1 MKIKRL
7 LAVALATTM
16 VVTGLAIPKSVSAD
30 SSTPVITQIPGTTR
44 SFSSYNSS
52 FLSVTGFAKGH
63 VNDRTSAIGTD
74 KYRVVTT
81 PEELAKALVDARS
94 EKVDVIEIAAD
105 LDLGW
110 DALSDEAKSYGSISE
125 YGWSVSVLMSNPSA
139 VQSNVSQ
146 VVISNT
152 HGLTIFSRGGNT
164 VHHGEWKLQGTSSD
178 IVIRNI
184 TFDGMWFW
192 SEASSSK
199 EAGWSLL
206 KLNGVKGAWIDHC
219 SFTLGYDGNMDTE
232 NGASNLTASWCTY
245 SLPADKNPS
254 KNSMLYKTFTYM
266 EELYQ
271 KGALASNGQYTNYR
285 KNGASMEE
293 IMAYAAYH
301 WKLCLNGA
309 GDKDFKDA
317 EGLQDGNQRTRLTLA
332 YDKFT
337 SVGSRV
343 PMIRQGTAHLMNCY
357 TDNSGHMALHNDKNL
372 PFGSYGLNRGADARN
387 GASVGAD
394 TCVYKETR
402 PMTGS
407 EQHAKGDSNM
417 TDDWSIAFAGTYN
430 HNLVVNSRVT
440 YDGKTYEG
448 SSWDNNGENLLK
460 GDFSWVDKSTIG
472 NWSWFSSIKDAD
484 KYTRGTAPKDE
495 NGKTISFTM
504 EYSNDPLPYE
514 YQIVPLDE
522 VEQTVDTY
530 AGAYVFNE
538 GPEFWLRTDYSAD
551 ETFAPDTEETK
562 ATGLTLSQEE
572 VSMKIDEY
580 FQLDGYVVPSHADNK
595 ELVWKSSDSSIVE
608 VKDSGLLIGK
618 GTGTAQITAT
628 TTDGTKISKTIDVTV
643 GRAVESIAIENAPK
657 SLKVGETAQLS
668 VTVKPDD
675 ASVKDVTWTSSNPS
689 ALYVD
694 EDGMVTALK
703 KATNVRI
710 TAKSVDNP
718 KISTNVKIS
727 VKEAD
732 ATPVPTD
739 TPAPTETPNPVTPDP
754 VTPNPTTTPDP
765 VTTYIYG
772 DISMDGNVT
781 AEDALGILKHVVRLQ
796 VITDEIP
803 LKLAD
808 VNHDTEIGADDAL
821 ETLKVVVKLKDMET
835 CEL

>member
-16 VVTGLAIPKSVSAD
+16 VVSGLVIPKSVSAD
-30 SSTPVITQIPGTTR
+30 SSTPAITQIPGTTR
-44 SFSSYNSS
+44 TFSSYNSS
-52 FLSVTGFAKGH
+52 FLSVTGFAKGY

-125 YGWSVSVLMSNPSA
+125 YGWDVSVLMTNPSA
-139 VQSNVSQ
+139 AQSNVSQ

-152 HGLTIFSRGGNT
+152 NGLTIFSRGGNT

-192 SEASSSK
+192 SEAASSK

-232 NGASNLTASWCTY
+232 NGASNLTSSWCTY
-245 SLPADKNPS
+245 GLPADFNPS
-254 KNSMLYKTFTYM
+254 KNSMLYKTFTYL
-266 EELYQ
+266 EELSQ
-271 KGALASNGQYTNYR
+271 KGALSSSGQYSSYR
-285 KNGASMEE
+285 KNGASMAGV
-293 IMAYAAYH
+293 MAYAAYH

-317 EGLQDGNQRTRLTLA
+317 EGLQDGNQRARLTLA

-337 SVGSRV
+337 NVGSRV

-357 TDNSGHMALHNDKNL
+357 TDNSGHMALHNNGDL
-372 PFGSYGLNRGADARN
+372 PFGAYGLNRGADARN

-394 TCVYKETR
+394 TCVYKESR

-407 EQHAKGDSNM
+407 EQHAVGDANM
-417 TDDWSIAFAGTYN
+417 TDAWSVAFAGTYN
-430 HNLVVNSRVT
+430 HNLIVNSRVT
-440 YDGKTYEG
+440 NGGKTYEG
-448 SSWDNNGENLLK
+448 SSWDNNGENLLT

-472 NWSWFSSIKDAD
+472 NWSWFSHIKDEEN
-484 KYTRGTAPKDE
+484 YIRGVAPKDE
-495 NGKTISFTM
+495 DGNYTSFVM
-504 EYSNDPLPYE
+504 EYSDDPLPYE
-514 YQIVPLDE
+514 YQIVPLDD
-522 VEQTVDTY
+522 VETTVDTY

-538 GPEFWLRTDYSAD
+538 GPDFWLRTDYSAN

-562 ATGLTLSQEE
+562 ATDLTLSQEE

-580 FQLDGYVVPSHADNK
+580 FQIDGYVVPSHADNK
-595 ELVWKSSDSSIVE
+595 ELTWTSSDPSVVE
-608 VKDSGLLIGK
+608 VLDSGLLIGK
-618 GTGTAQITAT
+618 STGSATVTAT
-628 TTDGTKISKTIDVTV
+628 TTDGTKIEKSVAVSV
-643 GRAVESIAIENAPK
+643 GRAVEEIVIENAPK
-657 SLKVGETAQLS
+657 SLQVGESVQLTVN
-668 VTVKPDD
+668 VTPDD

-694 EDGMVTALK
+694 ENGMVTALK

-718 KISTNVKIS
+718 KISANVKIS

-739 TPAPTETPNPVTPDP
+739 TPAPTDTPVPSE
-754 VTPNPTTTPDP
+754 TPDP

-772 DISMDGNVT
+772 DINMDGNVT
-781 AEDALGILKHVVRLQ
+781 AEDALGILKHVVKLQ
-796 VITDEIP
+796 EIMDEIP

-808 VNHDTEIGADDAL
+808 ANHDTEIGADDAL

-835 CEL
+835 CEM